1 MLPRARNS
9 LPGLSRGFSLSTR
22 LAAAA
27 GVLFLEK
34 IFLNLFVDF
43 DSAQAAQ
50 GMGAAVRITQHWG
63 FRFLVTLA
71 FSLALFTY
79 VRGRKPLS
87 ELDSGAVNEPLRAKW
102 LLLHAALVP
111 LIAVSTFFL
120 YGAHG
125 IRIPFGL
132 LLGLALSTALASVV
146 ALFAGLA
153 PWALWR
159 KGAREVGILW
169 LYAAIVAA
177 ASASAMQWSQSL
189 WTGMARVTFDVVQYV
204 LAPLIPTL
212 VTSPAT
218 LVIDTGRF
226 AVEVSEVCSG
236 LEGMGL
242 MLAFCGVW
250 LVLFRKEYIFPRALA
265 LIPAGLLL
273 IFVLNVLRIALLVLI
288 GHAGL
293 PEMAIYGFHSQAG
306 WIAFNCAAGVIALTS
321 RRSAWFNRTVTRDA
335 PHETENPTAAYLM
348 PLLAI
353 LAAGMIARLLSTGF
367 EALYLLRPVAAT
379 LTLYAYRRQLAA
391 LDWRLSWRGPAVGL
405 AAFVVWSVAAH
416 FFTQQMT
423 MPEALE
429 AMPPAVR
436 NVWIAIRIG
445 SSVSIVP
452 IAEELAYRG
461 FLLRRLA
468 AADFQSVSFRSVGP
482 WALLASSVAFGLVH
496 GAMWLPGIAAG
507 LLYGTLLIRT
517 GRLGE
522 AVTAH
527 ATTNALVACWV
538 VFGNQ
543 WQLWF

>member
-1 MLPRARNS
+1 MTFAAEDRAGEPGIRARARNA

-22 LAAAA
+22 LAVAA

-34 IFLNLFVDF
+34 FFLNFLVDF
-43 DSAQAAQ
+43 DGAQAAQ
-50 GMGAAVRITQHWG
+50 GMGAAVRVAQHWG

-79 VRGRKPLS
+79 VRERKPLS
-87 ELDSGAVNEPLRAKW
+87 ELDSSAINEPLRAKW

-111 LIAVSTFFL
+111 LIAVATFFL

-125 IRIPFGL
+125 IHIPFGL
-132 LLGLALSTALASVV
+132 LLGVALPTALASVI

-159 KGAREVGILW
+159 KGARKVGILW

-189 WTGMARVTFDVVQYV
+189 WTIMARVTFEAVQYV

-212 VTSPAT
+212 LTSPAT

-321 RRSAWFNRTVTRDA
+321 RRSAWFNRTVTRDD
-335 PHETENPTAAYLM
+335 PHE
-348 PLLAI
+348 I
-353 LAAGMIARLLSTGF
+353 GR
-367 EALYLLRPVAAT
+367 
-379 LTLYAYRRQLAA
+379 
-391 LDWRLSWRGPAVGL
+391 
-405 AAFVVWSVAAH
+405 AH
-416 FFTQQMT
+416 
-423 MPEALE
+423 
-429 AMPPAVR
+429 V
-436 NVWIAIRIG
+436 
-445 SSVSIVP
+445 
-452 IAEELAYRG
+452 
-461 FLLRRLA
+461 
-468 AADFQSVSFRSVGP
+468 
-482 WALLASSVAFGLVH
+482 
-496 GAMWLPGIAAG
+496 
-507 LLYGTLLIRT
+507 
-517 GRLGE
+517 
-522 AVTAH
+522 
-527 ATTNALVACWV
+527 
-538 VFGNQ
+538 
-543 WQLWF
+543 